1 MKAIIY
7 DNEKCTKS
15 NAALGLLVKQDVEV
29 SIVNYLE
36 TPSSLELLKIY
47 WLNLELKQAASSV
60 LVSSLQNSP
69 AVTVIIFAMTINGG
83 HL

>member
-47 WLNLELKQAASSV
+47 WLNLESRQAASSV
-60 LVSSLQNSP
+60 LVSSLQKSP